1 MTAPTEDKFPALNDA
16 VLDAEKL
23 AALFRD
29 YRECAAIGHI
39 LVKPGPG
46 YVPTGSQ
53 PSLGQAE
60 ELLQTRAV
68 RGVQIRYQYEESKW
82 CDTLMPVANG
92 IRLVRIQEFQ
102 R

>member
-1 MTAPTEDKFPALNDA
+1 MAPIEDRFPALNDA
-16 VLDAEKL
+16 VLDIEKL
-23 AALFRD
+23 TALFRD
-29 YRECAAIGHI
+29 YRECTVIGEI
-39 LVKPGPG
+39 LAKPGPG

-68 RGVQIRYQYEESKW
+68 RGVQIRYRYGESNW
-82 CDTLMPVANG
+82 CDTLMPVADG
-92 IRLVRIQEFQ
+92 IRLVRIQELQ